1 MPIVVASDTGS
12 RAAGAGDRVVILE
25 IAKVPGASSGAANGG
40 NATEYARIR
49 GTSGG
54 RHEAWPGVR
63 RAYLSPE
70 EDAHSER
77 STLFSPSLSGSG
89 AGEGR
94 ECGALDTS
102 TSSFNQSDFDD
113 AVEASSG
120 DYAEVQHTQVPKCTY
135 ASAQM
140 RRWIP
145 SRISEARLREAATA
159 EIAATSTEVHVDI
172 HDTDN
177 EDAEGASVDN

>member
-1 MPIVVASDTGS
+1 MPIVVASDTRS

-25 IAKVPGASSGAANGG
+25 SAKVPGASSGAANGG

-54 RHEAWPGVR
+54 RHEAWVR

-77 STLFSPSLSGSG
+77 STLLSPSLSGSG

-94 ECGALDTS
+94 QCGAFDTS

-113 AVEASSG
+113 TVEASSG
-120 DYAEVQHTQVPKCTY
+120 DNAEVQHTQVRKWG
-135 ASAQM
+135 
-140 RRWIP
+140 RWIP
-145 SRISEARLREAATA
+145 SCISEARLREAATA
-159 EIAATSTEVHVDI
+159 ETAATSTEVHVDI
-172 HDTDN
+172 HDADN

>member
-54 RHEAWPGVR
+54 RHVAWVR

-120 DYAEVQHTQVPKCTY
+120 DYAEVQHTQVRKWG
-135 ASAQM
+135 
-140 RRWIP
+140 RWIP

-159 EIAATSTEVHVDI
+159 ETAATSTEVHVDI
-172 HDTDN
+172 HDTDH

>member
-25 IAKVPGASSGAANGG
+25 VAKVPGASSGAANGG

-54 RHEAWPGVR
+54 RHEAWVR

-70 EDAHSER
+70 EDEHSER

>member
-1 MPIVVASDTGS
+1 MPIVVASDTRS
-12 RAAGAGDRVVILE
+12 RAAGAGDRAVILE

-40 NATEYARIR
+40 NDTEYARIR

-54 RHEAWPGVR
+54 RHEAWVR

-94 ECGALDTS
+94 ERGALDTS
-102 TSSFNQSDFDD
+102 SSSFTQSDWEDT
-113 AVEASSG
+113 VEASSG
-120 DYAEVQHTQVPKCTY
+120 DNAEVHHTQVPKR
-135 ASAQM
+135 S
-140 RRWIP
+140 RWIP
-145 SRISEARLREAATA
+145 SRISEARRCEAATA
-159 EIAATSTEVHVDI
+159 ETAATSTEVHVDI
-172 HDTDN
+172 DDADN
-177 EDAEGASVDN
+177 EAAEGASVDD